1 MAEFSGLVEASSFSA
16 PCHLVSL
23 LLFGTMC
30 VVRPKKAHDL
40 VLLSGSF
47 LALSISEKEENMT
60 GSTCFLSRPFTLS
73 CSDFPIVYGQEK
85 LTPTAWQL

>member
-16 PCHLVSL
+16 PYHLVSL
-23 LLFGTMC
+23 LLVFGTVC

-40 VLLSGSF
+40 VLLSGS
-47 LALSISEKEENMT
+47 ICEREENMT
-60 GSTCFLSRPFTLS
+60 GSTCFLSQPLTLS
-73 CSDFPIVYGQEK
+73 CFDFPIVYGQEK